1 MPHEEAEL
9 NMRLFAERVMPVLQR
24 DRAFSGSAAGMGEGV
39 AGSLVTGA
47 DDVFAPA

>member
-1 MPHEEAEL
+1 
-9 NMRLFAERVMPVLQR
+9 VLQR
-24 DRAFSGSAAGMGEGV
+24 DRAFSGPPAGMGERA